1 MVLVVVSFK
10 RFRFQKK
17 TYPQVNIKSYSIK
30 QKQIHS
36 RNCDSLAKASSY
48 KRTQECLAVVSKEF
62 QFQGHS
68 MAGPCAEMQ
77 KSGNFGKRRR
87 NIARD
92 IQRKFSS
99 MVADS
104 VT

>member
-1 MVLVVVSFK
+1 
-10 RFRFQKK
+10 
-17 TYPQVNIKSYSIK
+17 
-30 QKQIHS
+30 
-36 RNCDSLAKASSY
+36 
-48 KRTQECLAVVSKEF
+48 
-62 QFQGHS
+62 
-68 MAGPCAEMQ
+68 MAGPAAEMQ
-77 KSGNFGKRRR
+77 KSGKSGKRQR

>member
-1 MVLVVVSFK
+1 M
-10 RFRFQKK
+10 R
-17 TYPQVNIKSYSIK
+17 NIQERKHIIYIYIYLKK
-30 QKQIHS
+30 QKISFHPRS
-36 RNCDSLAKASSY
+36 CDSLAKASSY

-68 MAGPCAEMQ
+68 MAGPAAEMQ
-77 KSGNFGKRRR
+77 KSGKSGKRQR